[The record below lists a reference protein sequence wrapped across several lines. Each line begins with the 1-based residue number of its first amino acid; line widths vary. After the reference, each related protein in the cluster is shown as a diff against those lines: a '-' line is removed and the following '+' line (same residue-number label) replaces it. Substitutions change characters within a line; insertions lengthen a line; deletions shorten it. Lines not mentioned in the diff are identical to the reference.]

1 MDIKVTPKR
10 LSGKIGAIPSK
21 SDAHRLL
28 ICAALSDGETELFMD
43 RTSEDIEAT
52 VLCLEA
58 MGAHIEKRDGANVVR
73 PIRRGAAHP
82 ALDCG
87 ESGSTFRFLLPVAA
101 ALYEKTSFTGRGR
114 LPKRPIGELTSQ
126 MKLHGVDF
134 SADALPFETSG
145 RMSGGEFT
153 LPGNVSSQYITGLLL
168 ALPLLREGGSIR
180 LTTELQSSPYV
191 DITLGALKKFGVT
204 AEKGPRSFT
213 VSGGQRFTSP
223 GRVNVEGDWSNAA
236 FFLCA
241 GAMGASVTVTGLQMN
256 SPQGDKA
263 IIDVL
268 KKFGAHF
275 HIGGDSVTVYPA
287 RLRACE
293 VDLGETPDMLPVLC
307 VLAAAAAGETRF
319 VNAARLRLKE
329 SDRIAACENMLRA
342 LGIEARSDAD
352 SLTVTGGRISGGTVD
367 SAGDHRI
374 AMAAA
379 VAAVAASGDII
390 IKGAEAVKKSY
401 PDFFGDFSKLG
412 GECHVV

>member
-168 ALPLLREGGSIR
+168 ALPLLSEGGSIR
-180 LTTELQSSPYV
+180 
-191 DITLGALKKFGVT
+191 VT

-307 VLAAAAAGETRF
+307 VLAAAASGETRF

-329 SDRIAACENMLRA
+329 SDRIAACENMLHA